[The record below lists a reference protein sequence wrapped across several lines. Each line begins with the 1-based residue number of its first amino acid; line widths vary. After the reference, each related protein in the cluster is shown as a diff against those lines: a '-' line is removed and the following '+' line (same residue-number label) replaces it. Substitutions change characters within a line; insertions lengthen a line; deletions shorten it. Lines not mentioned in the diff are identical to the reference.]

1 MSRMVEYETLRWST
15 SDGVLTLT
23 LDRPESLNA
32 LTPTMGEEFID
43 AFTRVNADD
52 DVAAVVV
59 TGSGRAFCAGM
70 DLRGEGNVF
79 GFDPSQHVSL
89 PELSDRWEDPLVVA
103 GVRDLGGRM
112 TLSVMD
118 CRKPVIAAVNGPAVG
133 IGATLQCAMD
143 ARLASTEARV
153 GFVFGKLGIVPEA
166 ASTWFLPRLVGLPRA
181 LEWVYSADI
190 MDAETLHEAGF
201 IRSVHAPSDLL
212 PAAVALAHKFTDHR
226 SPVATALT
234 RQMMWRNSAQ
244 PDPREAH
251 KIDSLAMWHTTAG
264 DGKEG
269 VAAFQQ
275 KRDPNFTARASRMPD
290 FYPWF

>member
-1 MSRMVEYETLRWST
+1 MSDYETLSWQT
-15 SDGVLTLT
+15 EEGVLILT
-23 LDRPESLNA
+23 LNRPDSLNA
-32 LTPTMGEEFID
+32 LTKTMGEELIA
-43 AFTRVNADD
+43 AFARVNEAD

-59 TGSGRAFCAGM
+59 TGAGRAFCAGM
-70 DLRGEGNVF
+70 DLRGEGNIF
-79 GFDPSQHVSL
+79 GVDEGLEVSVQELTARWHDPEIV
-89 PELSDRWEDPLVVA
+89 R

-112 TLSVMD
+112 TLAIMD

-133 IGATLQCAMD
+133 IGATMQCAMD
-143 ARLASTEARV
+143 SRLASTDARV
-153 GFVFGKLGIVPEA
+153 GFVFGRLGIVPEA
-166 ASTWFLPRLVGLPRA
+166 ASTWFLPRLVGLPTA
-181 LEWVYSADI
+181 LEWAYSADI
-190 MDAETLHEAGF
+190 MDAHTLHRAGF
-201 IRSVHAPSDLL
+201 VRSVHEPSELL
-212 PAAVALAHKFTDHR
+212 AAAIALAHRFTDNR

-269 VAAFQQ
+269 VAAFQE
-275 KRDPNFTARASRMPD
+275 KRNPAFTGRASSMPD